1 MKEVRMTNAYRPD
14 PTRAAVA
21 VRPEFLQ
28 KDSTRRAFLTVLLAG
43 GAAAT
48 TVLHTPTT
56 SFAAS
61 GRLKYVAAPI
71 PPSDAEILNF
81 ALTLEHLESAFYEMA
96 VQRVPFGG
104 DNYARRLAKILLFD
118 EKSHVRTLSVGIRKL
133 GYTPVGPA
141 AGYNFGG
148 AFASVPA
155 WLRFSAMLEDT
166 GVHAYL
172 GQAPHI
178 KTPAVLLGAS
188 VILTVEARHVGALR
202 ALLQQN
208 PTDGAF
214 DQGYTKQQVLQIV
227 APLIRSK

>member
-1 MKEVRMTNAYRPD
+1 MPDPYRPGSMQA
-14 PTRAAVA
+14 PVA
-21 VRPEFLQ
+21 VGPAILEHE
-28 KDSTRRAFLTVLLAG
+28 STRHAFLTTTLAG
-43 GAAAT
+43 VAAAT
-48 TVLHTPTT
+48 VALHTPAT

-61 GRLKYVAAPI
+61 GRLRYTAAAV

-81 ALTLEHLESAFYEMA
+81 ALTLEHLEAAFYRIA
-96 VQRVPFGG
+96 VQRVPFGA
-104 DNYARRLAKILLFD
+104 DNYARRLAKILFFD
-118 EKSHVRTLSVGIRKL
+118 EKSHVRTLTAGIRKL

-141 AGYNFGG
+141 AGYRFGD
-148 AFASVPA
+148 AFTSMAA
-155 WLRFSAMLEDT
+155 WLRFSARLEDT

-188 VILTVEARHVGALR
+188 VILTVEARHAGALR

-214 DQGYTKQQVLQIV
+214 DKGYTKQQVLQIV
-227 APLIRSK
+227 SPLIRSK